1 MDQDV
6 FDSPSPP
13 DIQQLRNEAAREIQR
28 RIKGRQTR
36 RKLTKRSP
44 RYGKWATPTTER
56 EKMRRWTDLT
66 KMYDEED
73 PIRGYEQFSIYPER
87 LLPGQKGGT
96 TSSERKAATTIQR
109 ITRGHKSRDK
119 TKIKR
124 RRQQNPNI
132 VDTLLYT
139 PEDIGWMIG
148 EEYLQKYSPY
158 TVGWIIFKKASC
170 TNLCVTSNTFS
181 NEYIQQYIKHDI
193 DIPIEDKIPYFFTD
207 SEKEKFTLDN
217 GFSGFV
223 VSHPHVRKRR
233 QIPGFTWMIGDK
245 DNYYTPD
252 DIVKDIKRGS
262 FYHDIYIPPG
272 VTIDF
277 LVENRRRYNIVFNDP
292 NDEYRY
298 IRRLEEEEEK
308 DENERMAEYLDDIE
322 QYEPEPEIDPFTDES
337 EIDNWTDCYDCGKPL
352 YLGKY
357 SDYVGEEYFPTL
369 INEKW
374 YCNDCAEERKVMSGG
389 YRRRK
394 KTFRKRYR
402 L

>member
-1 MDQDV
+1 M
-6 FDSPSPP
+6 SLTR
-13 DIQQLRNEAAREIQR
+13 IQG
-28 RIKGRQTR
+28 RIRGKQTR
-36 RKLTKRSP
+36 RKIRTQKAEQRLALSKLLGMMTDYDTAIEVGDNIGILPYNPEVSR
-44 RYGKWATPTTER
+44 RMREEEER
-56 EKMRRWTDLT
+56 DHEHLDWLQS
-66 KMYDEED
+66 YSQ
-73 PIRGYEQFSIYPER
+73 Y
-87 LLPGQKGGT
+87 GGT

-109 ITRGHKSRDK
+109 MTRGHKSRDK

-124 RRQQNPNI
+124 RRQQKSNI

-148 EEYLQKYSPY
+148 EEYLLWALH
-158 TVGWIIFKKASC
+158 TTGWVIFKKASC
-170 TNLCVTSNTFS
+170 TNLCVTSSTFS
-181 NEYIQQYIKHDI
+181 NEYIQQYIKRDI
-193 DIPIEDKIPYFFTD
+193 DIPIEDKIPYDLSD

-223 VSHPHVRKRR
+223 VSHPHLRKRR

-308 DENERMAEYLDDIE
+308 DENERMAEYLDDIG
-322 QYEPEPEIDPFTDES
+322 Q
-337 EIDNWTDCYDCGKPL
+337 
-352 YLGKY
+352 
-357 SDYVGEEYFPTL
+357 
-369 INEKW
+369 
-374 YCNDCAEERKVMSGG
+374 SGG
-389 YRRRK
+389 GQKGGNNRLFMAVYGDNIDEVRRLLDSGADPNIK
-394 KTFRKRYR
+394 GNSGHIS
-402 L
+402 LLWASLNG